1 MKRVLVILALV
12 LGLSSCSLLSPRI
25 QEKVI
30 VLRDTTVV
38 HHRDSVFHRDSVYVK
53 EWVKGD
59 TVFVEKYKDRLVWR
73 DRWRDS
79 VRVVESHDTTTV
91 EVKVEKN
98 LSWAQKT
105 KIGAFPWLLGAFLA
119 LLIWVTRKW
128 WLPLVK

>member
-1 MKRVLVILALV
+1 MKRVLAILALV

-38 HHRDSVFHRDSVYVK
+38 HHRDSIFHRDSVYVK

-91 EVKVEKN
+91 EVKVERE
-98 LSWAQKT
+98 LSWPQKA
-105 KIGAFPWLLGAFLA
+105 KINAFPWLLGAFLA

-128 WLPLVK
+128 WLPLAK

>member
-1 MKRVLVILALV
+1 MKRVLAILAIV

-98 LSWAQKT
+98 LSWAQKA

>member
-1 MKRVLVILALV
+1 MKRVLAILALV

-98 LSWAQKT
+98 LSWSQKA

-128 WLPLVK
+128 WFPLVK

>member
-1 MKRVLVILALV
+1 MKRVLAILAIV

-98 LSWAQKT
+98 LSWSQKA
-105 KIGAFPWLLGAFLA
+105 KINAFPWLLGAFLA

-128 WLPLVK
+128 WLPLVR

>member
-98 LSWAQKT
+98 LSWTQKA
-105 KIGAFPWLLGAFLA
+105 KINAFPWLLGAFLA